1 MRMALVEV
9 TGTLIR
15 ELAALEEG
23 EKESREKKLN
33 NLFELLMER
42 FLDVSSYVRAKVIN
56 TLGKV
61 CE

>member
-1 MRMALVEV
+1 MALVEV

-23 EKESREKKLN
+23 EKEARDKKLN

-42 FLDVSSYVRAKVIN
+42 FLDVSSYVRSKVIN
-56 TLGKV
+56 TLSRI

>member
-1 MRMALVEV
+1 MALVEV

-23 EKESREKKLN
+23 EKEARDRKLN

-56 TLGKV
+56 TLSKI

>member
-23 EKESREKKLN
+23 EKETREKKLN
-33 NLFELLMER
+33 NLFELLTER

-56 TLGKV
+56 TLSKI

>member
-1 MRMALVEV
+1 MALIEV

-23 EKESREKKLN
+23 EKEARDKKLN
-33 NLFELLMER
+33 NLFELLLER

-56 TLGKV
+56 TLSKI